1 MALEIRTP
9 HNERLTLE
17 IPTEVSNLST
27 PFNGSVCA
35 EDGELY
41 SIDQNIVGLLRQE
54 RNFDTIAQFSNHIP
68 LTAEIY
74 EDLWRKRSIGLL
86 SGEDFSLE
94 QERALLTEWMAP
106 KGGEWLL
113 DLGCSTAF
121 YARRLQDYEPGAST
135 VAVDFSLPMLQ
146 KARSKALNDE
156 VDLYLMHADARE
168 LPFYS
173 DYFDGVAMGGTLN
186 ELSTPHQVLSEIRR
200 VLTPGGR
207 FFIMYLQE
215 STNWLGKLAQ
225 QSTRLG
231 GIQFWA
237 ERDAKKLFSGC
248 GFSVQKYETKGIV
261 AFALLS

>member
-1 MALEIRTP
+1 
-9 HNERLTLE
+9 
-17 IPTEVSNLST
+17 
-27 PFNGSVCA
+27 
-35 EDGELY
+35 
-41 SIDQNIVGLLRQE
+41 
-54 RNFDTIAQFSNHIP
+54 
-68 LTAEIY
+68 
-74 EDLWRKRSIGLL
+74 
-86 SGEDFSLE
+86 
-94 QERALLTEWMAP
+94 
-106 KGGEWLL
+106 
-113 DLGCSTAF
+113 
-121 YARRLQDYEPGAST
+121 
-135 VAVDFSLPMLQ
+135 MLQ
-146 KARSKALNDE
+146 KARSKGLNDE

-173 DYFDGVAMGGTLN
+173 DYFDGVAMCGTLN
-186 ELSTPHQVLSEIRR
+186 ELSTPHQVPSEIRR

-231 GIQFWA
+231 GIQFWP